1 MIEKKLSKD
10 NMKKGIY
17 ILPSL
22 FTTASLFFGFYSIV
36 SSYQGE
42 FERAAI
48 AILISSFFDMIDG
61 KVARMTGTTS
71 KFGVEYDSLSDLVSF
86 GVAPGF
92 LAFTWAL
99 LPFGRYGW
107 LAGFLYIACAA
118 LRLAR
123 FNVQVETVEKSK
135 FKGVPSP
142 AAAGMIA
149 LTVLLY
155 YFMGGN
161 GATKHVILLL
171 MIYLLAFLMVSN
183 ITYRSFKG
191 LELKNRKPFSMLV
204 GALLLMVLIIAE
216 PQVIL
221 FTLGVVYISSGPFE
235 LIYNISRRRLRARS
249 SAASPKYK
257 DGGGNSKS

>member
-1 MIEKKLSKD
+1 MIERKLSKD

-36 SSYQGE
+36 SSYKDE
-42 FERAAI
+42 FEKAAI

-61 KVARMTGTTS
+61 KVARVTGTTS
-71 KFGVEYDSLSDLVSF
+71 KFGVEYDSLADLVSF

-99 LPFGRYGW
+99 QPFGRYGW

-155 YFMGGN
+155 YYLGGS

-171 MIYLLAFLMVSN
+171 MIYMLAFLMVSN
-183 ITYRSFKG
+183 ISYRSFKG
-191 LELKNRKPFSMLV
+191 LELKNRKPFSLLV
-204 GALLLMVLIIAE
+204 IAVLLMVLIIAE

-221 FTLGVVYISSGPFE
+221 FVLAFVYIFSGPFE
-235 LIYNISRRRLRARS
+235 LIYNIGRRRSRS
-249 SAASPKYK
+249 RNKGISAKHHES
-257 DGGGNSKS
+257 DDN

>member
-1 MIEKKLSKD
+1 MEKKLSKD

-22 FTTASLFFGFYSIV
+22 FTTASLFFGFFSIV
-36 SSYQGE
+36 SSYKGD
-42 FERAAI
+42 FEKAAV

-61 KVARMTGTTS
+61 KVARVTGTTS
-71 KFGVEYDSLSDLVSF
+71 KFGVEYDSLADLVSF

-99 LPFGRYGW
+99 QPFGRYGW

-123 FNVQVETVEKSK
+123 FNVQIETVEKSK

-155 YFMGGN
+155 YYLGGF

-171 MIYLLAFLMVSN
+171 MIYMLAFLMVSN
-183 ITYRSFKG
+183 ISYRSFKG
-191 LELKNRKPFSMLV
+191 LELKNRKPFSLLV
-204 GALLLMVLIIAE
+204 VAVLLMVLIIAE

-221 FTLGVVYISSGPFE
+221 FTLAVVYIVSGPFE
-235 LIYNISRRRLRARS
+235 LVYNIGRRKSRSRSKRITARYHES
-249 SAASPKYK
+249 
-257 DGGGNSKS
+257 DDN